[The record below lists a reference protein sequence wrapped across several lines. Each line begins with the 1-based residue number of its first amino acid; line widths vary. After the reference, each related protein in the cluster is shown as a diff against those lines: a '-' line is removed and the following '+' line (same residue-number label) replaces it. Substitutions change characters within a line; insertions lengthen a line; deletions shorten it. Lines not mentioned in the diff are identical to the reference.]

1 MEKNKT
7 TDHQQATTY
16 VVSKMA
22 VILSDTDS
30 SLTF

>member
-22 VILSDTDS
+22 VIL
-30 SLTF
+30 